1 MASDSPKDVAIIGAG
16 LAGLSLALALHA
28 RSIPCTIYELRLPS
42 KVTTGAL
49 MLSPNALSVL
59 DSLGVYERIRS
70 KGYNFEN
77 IAFKNDKE
85 ETTDLYPL
93 GNEKLYGYKAL
104 RIYRQVLLTELRSLV
119 QERDIQ
125 VIYEKKFSRIL
136 HESADEGVTFEFE
149 DGSTGQA
156 ALLIGT
162 DGIHSTVRKHVSPS
176 TTPLYSGM
184 LAITCAIPISKLRFP
199 SDKDYSTLPVAIHGK
214 VGTFVFAP
222 QDVDGSEVLAGTQ
235 KRYPEQSKAEWS
247 RLFGAKDELL
257 AVLSA
262 NKADWPD
269 IVQSGLENVPKDSLS
284 IWPYYTVPKLAA
296 WRSEEQRVIILGDAA
311 HAIPPTAGQGAS
323 QAFED
328 AFSLAFLLSRLS
340 PQIRLPAALEFWQNY
355 RQERVDRVIA
365 LTQQLNNTRL
375 PAAEREK
382 LGQGEIWRS
391 GDEGE
396 LEWLYVPRIEER
408 LDAWIEASEKGEVRT
423 G

>member
-1 MASDSPKDVAIIGAG
+1 MASGPPRKVAIIGAG

-49 MLSPNALSVL
+49 MLSPNALGVL
-59 DSLGVYERIRS
+59 DSLGVYERIRN

-77 IAFKNDKE
+77 IAFKNDQE

-104 RIYRQVLLTELRSLV
+104 RIYRQVLLTELRSML

-125 VIYEKKFSRIL
+125 VIYEKRFSRIL
-136 HESADEGVTFEFE
+136 HESAAEGVTFQFE
-149 DGSTGQA
+149 DGSTAQA
-156 ALLIGT
+156 DLLVGA
-162 DGIHSTVRKHVSPS
+162 DGIHSTVRQNVSPS

-184 LAITCAIPISKLRFP
+184 LAITCAIPTSKLRFP
-199 SDKDYSTLPVAIHGK
+199 ADKDYSTLPVAIHGK
-214 VGTFVFAP
+214 AGTFIFAP

-235 KRYPEQSKAEWS
+235 KPYPEQSKAEWT

-257 AVLSA
+257 ALLSA
-262 NKADWPD
+262 NRADWPD
-269 IVQSGLENVPKDSLS
+269 IVQSGLENVPKNTLS
-284 IWPYYTVPKLAA
+284 IWPFYIVPKLAA
-296 WRSEEQRVIILGDAA
+296 WRSDTQRVIILGDAA

-328 AFSLAFLLSRLS
+328 AFTLAFLLSRLS
-340 PQIRLPAALEFWQNY
+340 PQIPLSAALEFWQTY

-382 LGQGEIWRS
+382 LGRGDIWRS
-391 GDEGE
+391 GDEAH
-396 LEWLYVPRIEER
+396 LDWLYVPRIEETLHTWVEGAGKR
-408 LDAWIEASEKGEVRT
+408 AS
-423 G
+423 